1 MSMLGSTPCTI
12 KKVWTTTAS
21 LLLFGRSCEH
31 EHNSDEVLDL
41 IKMCIPTDDDIPW
54 LIKNQKDDLGR
65 LKMLKFA
72 KMDDGTEATI

>member
-1 MSMLGSTPCTI
+1 MSLILDNNHIIIVIRAVLKEFS
-12 KKVWTTTAS
+12 
-21 LLLFGRSCEH
+21 EH

-54 LIKNQKDDLGR
+54 LIKNSKDDLGR